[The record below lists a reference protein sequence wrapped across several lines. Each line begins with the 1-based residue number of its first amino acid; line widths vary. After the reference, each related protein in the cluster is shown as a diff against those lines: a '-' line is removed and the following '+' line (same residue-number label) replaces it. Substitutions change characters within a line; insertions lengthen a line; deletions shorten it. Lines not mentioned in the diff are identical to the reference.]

1 MVSLAACGAIIE
13 KFKTEHPG
21 IVRAV
26 SERINLRES
35 WPRPEVWKPYYAHG
49 VYIIID
55 PDGFVLYIGK
65 SVAPAKRM
73 HDHFLYNNVNKT
85 LKTIHSWGEY
95 KPVSVVIA
103 SVGNKQ
109 EARFLER
116 YLIFKLNP
124 TCNLD

>member
-1 MVSLAACGAIIE
+1 MVSLAACGGVIE

-26 SERINLRES
+26 SETINLREN
-35 WPRPEVWKPYYAHG
+35 WPYPEVWKPYYGHG
-49 VYIIID
+49 VYIITD
-55 PDGFVLYIGK
+55 QDHSVLYIGE
-65 SVAPAKRM
+65 SVAPAARM
-73 HDHFLYNNVNKT
+73 HGHFLYNNVDKT
-85 LKTIHSWGEY
+85 LKTIYSWGEY

-124 TCNLD
+124 PCNLD